1 MHLLYKHPINMSLK
15 CIITGNIN
23 QFYLSNED
31 KSVLVYSFI
40 VRVVS
45 ETVSLPTF

>member
-1 MHLLYKHPINMSLK
+1 MHLYKHPINMSLK
-15 CIITGNIN
+15 CITGNIN
-23 QFYLSNED
+23 QFYPSNED